1 MGEGAGIMQ
10 AALDWIG
17 RRAGAG
23 RLELVTP
30 DGRCWRF
37 GSGEDV
43 VTVRLRD
50 AAVLRRILR
59 NPRLAFGE
67 AYMEDQWEPQDASL
81 ADVLRICV
89 RLVDGLDS
97 PTAAARWLRR
107 ARARLEGRN
116 TPRRARAN
124 VSHHYDIDY
133 ALYRR
138 FLDRDLHYSCAYFRS
153 PGDTLEAAQQA
164 KCAHIAAKLDLR
176 PGARVLDIGC
186 GWGSLAMYLAE
197 HHGAR
202 CVGITLSE
210 EQLRV
215 AQARARERGLHNCVE
230 FRLQDYREGFGRDAG
245 GFDAVVSVGMFEHAG
260 RAQYGLFFRRVRE
273 LLAPD
278 GVALVHTIG
287 RYSAGCGSD
296 PWIRKYIFP
305 GGYIP
310 AASEMLAAV
319 EAAGLIASDLEYWR
333 LHYALTLEHW
343 NARFQESRAEIA
355 QRMGERFCHMWEFYL
370 LACAACFRYGD
381 LAVFQL
387 QMAKTL
393 DRVPVTR
400 DYLYRGLASEVT
412 VVPPAPGAEASVRH
426 CRATTDELP

>member
-1 MGEGAGIMQ
+1 MQ
-10 AALDWIG
+10 TALDWIG
-17 RRAGAG
+17 WRADAG
-23 RLELVTP
+23 RLEFVTP
-30 DGRCWRF
+30 GGRRWRF
-37 GSGEDV
+37 GGGDDV
-43 VTVRLRD
+43 VTIRLRD
-50 AAVLRRILR
+50 AGVLWRILR

-67 AYMEDQWEPQDASL
+67 AYMEGQWEPQDASL

-89 RLVDGLDS
+89 RLVDGLES
-97 PTAAARWLRR
+97 PAAAARWLRR
-107 ARARLEGRN
+107 ARARLDARN
-116 TPRRARAN
+116 TRRRARAN
-124 VSHHYDIDY
+124 VSHHYDIDH
-133 ALYRR
+133 ALYRY

-153 PGDTLEAAQQA
+153 PDDTLEAAQQA

-210 EQLRV
+210 EQLKV
-215 AQARARERGLHNCVE
+215 ARARARERGLHNCVE
-230 FRLQDYREGFGRDAG
+230 FRLQDYRETAGR
-245 GFDAVVSVGMFEHAG
+245 FDAIVSVGMFEHAG
-260 RAQYGLFFRRVRE
+260 RAHYGQFFRCVRE

-343 NARFQESRAEIA
+343 NARFQDARPEIA
-355 QRMGERFCHMWEFYL
+355 QRHGERFCRMWEFYL
-370 LACAACFRYGD
+370 QACAACFRHGD

-387 QMAKTL
+387 QTAKSL
-393 DRVPVTR
+393 DRLPVTR
-400 DYLYRGLASEVT
+400 DYLYRGSASEAT
-412 VVPPAPGAEASVRH
+412 MVPQTPRVEASRQA
-426 CRATTDELP
+426 CDDLP